1 MKIRLKEVIAPV
13 FWPVHR
19 AVQSGRVQEVVTIME
34 ETNASTAPQTPAPYA
49 AGTGTA
55 PVGTDRAAFDR
66 MGYRERLALKRD
78 DPETYRA
85 LRG

>member
-1 MKIRLKEVIAPV
+1 
-13 FWPVHR
+13 
-19 AVQSGRVQEVVTIME
+19 ME
-34 ETNASTAPQTPAPYA
+34 ETNTSPEAGLPAPYA
-49 AGTGTA
+49 AGTGTV
-55 PVGTDRAAFDR
+55 PVGTDREAFDR

>member
-34 ETNASTAPQTPAPYA
+34 ETNTSPEAGLPAPYA
-49 AGTGTA
+49 AGTGTV

-66 MGYRERLALKRD
+66 MGYRERLALKRE
-78 DPETYRA
+78 DPEAYRA